1 MSESIPST
9 LISALPAAT
18 KVSDTDIVVLENGST
33 TQKITIAQLKEA
45 LGINALN
52 TNLMATGQGT
62 FKDQWVPGFMVYGMG
77 FAIIIPKHY
86 KAHKL
91 NITSAKVFNINS
103 WYNATVSSCG
113 ELLNHWRVVLNVD
126 ANSSI
131 ENGRTYLVS
140 ISGTIS

>member
-1 MSESIPST
+1 
-9 LISALPAAT
+9 
-18 KVSDTDIVVLENGST
+18 
-33 TQKITIAQLKEA
+33 
-45 LGINALN
+45 
-52 TNLMATGQGT
+52 MATGQGT

-91 NITSAKVFNINS
+91 NITSAKVFTINS
-103 WYNATVSSCG
+103 WCNATVSSCG
-113 ELLNHWRVVLNVD
+113 ELLNHWRVLLNVD

-131 ENGRTYLVS
+131 EDGRTYLVS

>member
-1 MSESIPST
+1 
-9 LISALPAAT
+9 
-18 KVSDTDIVVLENGST
+18 
-33 TQKITIAQLKEA
+33 
-45 LGINALN
+45 
-52 TNLMATGQGT
+52 MATGQGT

-140 ISGTIS
+140 ISGTISCLLAILIADKKQWMFPLFAKKKTVIFCIFIDGTNLAE